1 MNNNKIFKMEI
12 KMKDKELSE
21 VKVKCEVLVKEMKMN
36 KDKQIT
42 IKEICEKRLLKKEG
56 KLSKRIIHKTN

>member
-12 KMKDKELSE
+12 KMKDKELSK

-36 KDKQIT
+36 EDKQIT
-42 IKEICEKRLLKKEG
+42 IIEIYEKRLLKKED
-56 KLSKRIIHKTN
+56 KSSKRIIHKTN